1 MKAYDL
7 ARALLFSA
15 DAETAHGIS
24 ILALRAGIVP
34 RQAMREDGRLGQT
47 ICGIAFP
54 NPVGLAAGF
63 DKNAEVPDAMLGLG
77 FGFVEVGT
85 VTPRAQAGNPRPRIF
100 RLPEAGAVINRLGFN
115 NGGHEAVL
123 ARLNA
128 RAGKSGMGGGIV
140 GVNIGANKDS
150 EDFIADYEAGIDR
163 FAGVADY
170 FTANISSPNTPGLRS
185 LQAGAALSE
194 LLRRVLTRR
203 DAIAEMTAQRRP
215 VFLKIAPDLDVAQMD
230 EIAAVIR
237 ASRLDGLI
245 VSNTTLSRTGLEGDA
260 NAAEAGGL
268 SGRPLFE
275 RSTIVLA
282 RMRQHLGSDLPIIG
296 VGGVDSTESAIAK
309 FEAGANLVQL
319 YTGMIYR
326 GPGIACEIRRG
337 LVAELER
344 RKLSHLRGLCGIRT
358 DEWAARRL
366 PGEAR

>member
-1 MKAYDL
+1 MKPHDI
-7 ARALLFSA
+7 ARALLFRT

-34 RQAMREDGRLGQT
+34 RQALAEDDRLAQS
-47 ICGIAFP
+47 ICDIAFP

-85 VTPRAQAGNPRPRIF
+85 VTPRSQAGNPRPRIF
-100 RLPEAGAVINRLGFN
+100 RLPAAGAVINRLGFN
-115 NGGHEAVL
+115 NGGHDAAL
-123 ARLNA
+123 ARLTA
-128 RAGKSGMGGGIV
+128 RTGRRGIV

-163 FAGVADY
+163 FHAVADY

-194 LLRRVLTRR
+194 LLRRVLARR
-203 DAIAEMTAQRRP
+203 DAMAGATGLRRP
-215 VFLKIAPDLDVAQMD
+215 VFLKIAPDLDMAQMD
-230 EIAAVIR
+230 EIARVIR
-237 ASRLDGLI
+237 ASSLDGLI
-245 VSNTTLSRTGLEGDA
+245 VSNTTVSRDGVENEA
-260 NAAEAGGL
+260 NGSEVGGL

-282 RMRQHLGSDLPIIG
+282 RMRQRLGTDLPIIG
-296 VGGVDSTESAIAK
+296 VGGVDSAQSAITK

-326 GPGIACEIRRG
+326 GPGIAGEIRRG
-337 LVAELER
+337 LIAEIER
-344 RKLSHLRGLCGIRT
+344 RKLPHIGALRGTRT
-358 DEWAARRL
+358 DEWAARSL
-366 PGEAR
+366 PTEGR

>member
-85 VTPRAQAGNPRPRIF
+85 ITPRAQAGNPRPRIF

-128 RAGKSGMGGGIV
+128 RAGRPGIV

-150 EDFIADYEAGIDR
+150 DDFIANYEAGIDR

-230 EIAAVIR
+230 EIAGVIR

-245 VSNTTLSRTGLEGDA
+245 VSNTTLSRDGVEKEA
-260 NAAEAGGL
+260 NGAQAGGL

-282 RMRQHLGSDLPIIG
+282 RMRQRLGRDFPIIG

-319 YTGMIYR
+319 YTAMIYR

-337 LVAELER
+337 LVSEIER
-344 RKLSHLRGLCGIRT
+344 RGLSHLGGLCGTRT

>member
-1 MKAYDL
+1 MKPYDL
-7 ARALLFSA
+7 ARALLFRT
-15 DAETAHGIS
+15 DAEMAHGLS
-24 ILALRAGIVP
+24 ILALKAGMVP
-34 RQAMREDGRLGQT
+34 LMAMPEDSRLGQT

-77 FGFVEVGT
+77 FGFVEIGT
-85 VTPRAQAGNPRPRIF
+85 VTPRPQAGNPKPRIF

-115 NGGHEAVL
+115 NGGHDAVH
-123 ARLNA
+123 ARLAA
-128 RAGKSGMGGGIV
+128 RAGRPGIV

-150 EDFIADYEAGIDR
+150 ADFISDYEAGIDR
-163 FAGVADY
+163 FHAVADY
-170 FTANISSPNTPGLRS
+170 FTANVSSPNTPGLRS
-185 LQAGAALSE
+185 LQARAALSE

-203 DAIAEMTAQRRP
+203 DAQAEANGMRRP
-215 VFLKIAPDLDVAQMD
+215 VFLKIAPDLDNSQMD
-230 EIAAVIR
+230 EIAGVIR
-237 ASRLDGLI
+237 ASSLDGLI
-245 VSNTTLSRTGLEGDA
+245 VSNTTLARDGVKKEA
-260 NAAEAGGL
+260 NGGQAGGL

-282 RMRQHLGSDLPIIG
+282 RMRQRLGPDMPIIG
-296 VGGVDSTESAIAK
+296 VGGVDSAESAIAK
-309 FEAGANLVQL
+309 FEAGASLVQL

-344 RKLSHLRGLCGIRT
+344 RKFSHLRGLCGIQT